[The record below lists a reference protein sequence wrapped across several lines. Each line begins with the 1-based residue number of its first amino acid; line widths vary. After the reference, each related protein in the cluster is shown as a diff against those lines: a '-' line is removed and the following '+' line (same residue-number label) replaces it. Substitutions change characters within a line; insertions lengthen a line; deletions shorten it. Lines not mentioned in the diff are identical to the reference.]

1 VIVRIVQHVR
11 LAVSTVIVRAAIARI
26 VQLAVSTA
34 IVQLVRRVMVT
45 VVTVQLAVSI
55 VIVRLVRDVMT
66 VLIHAPTHSANLMT

>member
-1 VIVRIVQHVR
+1 VK
-11 LAVSTVIVRAAIARI
+11 
-26 VQLAVSTA
+26 
-34 IVQLVRRVMVT
+34 VT